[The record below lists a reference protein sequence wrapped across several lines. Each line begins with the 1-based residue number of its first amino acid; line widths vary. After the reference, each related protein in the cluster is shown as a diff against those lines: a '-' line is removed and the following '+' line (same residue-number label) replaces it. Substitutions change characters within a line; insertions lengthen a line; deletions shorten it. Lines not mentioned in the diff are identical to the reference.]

1 MIKIKLL
8 PTGGYLH
15 TVSRQL
21 FNSLFHSRFLATL
34 TYHLQA
40 EEYLVTVRFFF
51 FLVLTNGHWESLRK

>member
-51 FLVLTNGHWESLRK
+51 FLV